1 MRTRKK
7 KIEGVTLIG
16 FVVLLLVA
24 GFFAYLAMRLV
35 PMYVEYFGVLK
46 AMDQLR
52 QDPRSANMGLTEV
65 RSELSLK
72 FNTQYVDETSV
83 TPQSI
88 SLKKEGGASTVRINY
103 EKRVPFIYNID
114 LVGTF
119 DKSINLS
126 GAGGE

>member
-1 MRTRKK
+1 MRTRNKV
-7 KIEGVTLIG
+7 EGITLIG
-16 FVVLLLVA
+16 FAILLAVA
-24 GFFAYLAMRLV
+24 GFFAYLAMRLI

-52 QDPRSANMGLTEV
+52 QDPRAASMGLAEA
-65 RSELSLK
+65 RAELSLK

-83 TPQSI
+83 PPQAI
-88 SLKKEGGASTVRINY
+88 SLKKEGGASTLRISY

-114 LVGTF
+114 LIGTF

-126 GAGGE
+126 GTGGE